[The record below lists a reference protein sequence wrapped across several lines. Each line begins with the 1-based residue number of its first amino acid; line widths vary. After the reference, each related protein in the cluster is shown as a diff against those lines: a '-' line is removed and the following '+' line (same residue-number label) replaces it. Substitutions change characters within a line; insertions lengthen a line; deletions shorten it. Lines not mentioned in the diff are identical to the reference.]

1 MGFAEMLL
9 VGKAFV
15 RTVFVVSLYDLATAS
30 IISSHVITES
40 WIILTKYLPFLQLYV
55 AGFQT

>member
-1 MGFAEMLL
+1 MGFAEMLF

-40 WIILTKYLPFLQLYV
+40 
-55 AGFQT
+55 